1 MDRNTVEAATSNL
14 VSSSIST
21 STKIRKKIERK
32 MFLAL
37 EYKLRL
43 LAVKFSLIL
52 FSRKRERI
60 KKGIE

>member
-21 STKIRKKIERK
+21 STKIRKEIERK

-43 LAVKFSLIL
+43 LTFKI
-52 FSRKRERI
+52 
-60 KKGIE
+60 